1 MLHGHGKQGGFEML
15 KLTIKPGE
23 FINIGND
30 IRVVYSGGTDGNIH
44 LLIDAPREL
53 NIVRSK
59 VLSRK
64 KDSSEN
70 NNPHSAPS
78 YYAEPKLS
86 QETVSKIRHL
96 IKEDKNTK
104 KIILRISMVI
114 LFIIN
119 TNQIVMSST
128 FLFN

>member
-1 MLHGHGKQGGFEML
+1 LHGHGKQGGFEML

-70 NNPHSAPS
+70 TYLLRLTMQNLSSRRRQSPKSAI
-78 YYAEPKLS
+78 LS
-86 QETVSKIRHL
+86 KRIRIL
-96 IKEDKNTK
+96 K

>member
-1 MLHGHGKQGGFEML
+1 ML

-44 LLIDAPREL
+44 LLVDAPREL
-53 NIVRSK
+53 NIVKTAQKIIIHILLRLTMQNLSSRRRQSPKSDILSK
-59 VLSRK
+59 R
-64 KDSSEN
+64 
-70 NNPHSAPS
+70 
-78 YYAEPKLS
+78 
-86 QETVSKIRHL
+86 IRIL
-96 IKEDKNTK
+96 KE
-104 KIILRISMVI
+104 IILRISMVI

>member
-1 MLHGHGKQGGFEML
+1 ML

-64 KDSSEN
+64 KDNSEN

-86 QETVSKIRHL
+86 QPVHQPSLAGDSLQNPTSYQRG
-96 IKEDKNTK
+96 
-104 KIILRISMVI
+104 
-114 LFIIN
+114 
-119 TNQIVMSST
+119 
-128 FLFN
+128 

>member
-1 MLHGHGKQGGFEML
+1 ML

-64 KDSSEN
+64 KKTD
-70 NNPHSAPS
+70 
-78 YYAEPKLS
+78 
-86 QETVSKIRHL
+86 Q
-96 IKEDKNTK
+96 
-104 KIILRISMVI
+104 KIIIRILLRLTMQNLSSRRRQSPKFDI
-114 LFIIN
+114 LSKRIRI
-119 TNQIVMSST
+119 
-128 FLFN
+128 LKKK

>member
-1 MLHGHGKQGGFEML
+1 ML

-64 KDSSEN
+64 KTDQKIIIRILLRLTMQNLSSRRRQS
-70 NNPHSAPS
+70 PKSAI
-78 YYAEPKLS
+78 LS
-86 QETVSKIRHL
+86 KRIRIL
-96 IKEDKNTK
+96 K

>member
-1 MLHGHGKQGGFEML
+1 ML

-53 NIVRSK
+53 NKVRFFPEKKTAQKIIICILLRLTMQNLSSRRRQSPKSAILSK
-59 VLSRK
+59 R
-64 KDSSEN
+64 
-70 NNPHSAPS
+70 
-78 YYAEPKLS
+78 
-86 QETVSKIRHL
+86 IRIL
-96 IKEDKNTK
+96 K

-119 TNQIVMSST
+119 TNQIVMSSA